1 MGAAGQGAR
10 NAPLLPLRVPS
21 GSDPLRKD
29 PLRSSLPLFP
39 AAARTRPYAGGSGPL
54 CSEGSGLPGGL
65 RLAVLSVQVLGAPVV
80 VPSLR
85 SAAPKGRGERARAA
99 RGPAHLG
106 AVIGSRPGRA
116 AADFPSLRGLR
127 SRFGSLKGIGFSV
140 HICSGA
146 LVKCDLK
153 RIFSSLIV
161 FVLFFLKRIFC
172 P

>member
-65 RLAVLSVQVLGAPVV
+65 RLAVLSVQVLGAPKGFKRGVREEKCLNLTGEV
-80 VPSLR
+80 KGWEDSL
-85 SAAPKGRGERARAA
+85 
-99 RGPAHLG
+99 
-106 AVIGSRPGRA
+106 
-116 AADFPSLRGLR
+116 
-127 SRFGSLKGIGFSV
+127 
-140 HICSGA
+140 
-146 LVKCDLK
+146 
-153 RIFSSLIV
+153 
-161 FVLFFLKRIFC
+161 
-172 P
+172 